1 VADALPRL
9 RFNLDFMPSPD
20 PAKPGLY
27 IRDPYHYSD
36 ATLLVP
42 PPLVAALECFDG
54 QQSTLDLR
62 SQLVRI
68 TGEIEVGD
76 LEKHLF
82 DSLDEAGFLD
92 NPRYRKLKS
101 SREAEFA
108 RGLLREPNFAG
119 TAYPASQPKLAE
131 LLTQRIGA
139 AQGDR
144 ATLAI
149 AAPHASPDGGWATYR
164 AAYRCLPSAAE
175 ATGKTF
181 VILGTSHYGAPE
193 RFGLTRK
200 NFVTP
205 FGEAQTDVRV
215 VDELERAAPDA
226 ILMEDY
232 CHAVEH
238 SIEFQV
244 VFLQHLYG
252 PRVRILPILCGPF
265 VKSIYEGGLPEKT
278 EGVARFFDALA
289 NLAARRGRQFF
300 WILGVDMAHMG
311 RRYNDPLRATAN
323 IGEMLAIEQRDRER
337 IARIAA
343 GDAAGYWSLVQEGHD
358 DLKWC
363 GSGPFYTFMKAM
375 PGCRADL
382 LDYHQWKIDPHSVV
396 SFGALQF
403 TAADR
408 RPTNNQG
415 ASERSSPAGPPI
427 L

>member
-1 VADALPRL
+1 VSDALPRL

-68 TGEIEVGD
+68 TGEIEVGE

-92 NPRYRKLKS
+92 NPRYRELKS

-108 RGLLREPNFAG
+108 RGLIREANFAG
-119 TAYPASQPKLAE
+119 AAYPASQPKLAE
-131 LLTQRIGA
+131 LLTQRIGV

-144 ATLAI
+144 TALAI

-164 AAYRCLPSAAE
+164 AAYRCLPPAAE
-175 ATGKTF
+175 AAGKTF

-205 FGEAQTDVRV
+205 FGEAQTDVRL

-226 ILMEDY
+226 VLMEDY

-244 VFLQHLYG
+244 VMLQHLYG

-278 EGVARFFDALA
+278 DGVARFFDALA
-289 NLAARRGRQFF
+289 NIAAREGRQVF
-300 WILGVDMAHMG
+300 WILGVDMAHIG

-343 GDAAGYWSLVQEGHD
+343 GDSAGYWSLVQDGHD

-375 PGCRADL
+375 PGCQADL
-382 LDYHQWKIDPHSVV
+382 LDYHQWQIDPQSVV
-396 SFGALQF
+396 SFGAIVF
-403 TAADR
+403 GR
-408 RPTNNQG
+408 RPTNSQG
-415 ASERSSPAGPPI
+415 ASEQSSPGGPPT